1 MSSPTTIL
9 FTDIEGSTQLQTT
22 LGDSEAR
29 RVVER
34 WEEVA
39 IPLVHEHGGQV
50 LKYLGD
56 GLMITFDSPRAGV
69 TCALDIT
76 AATLGYNRRNPT
88 QSVRIRAGLHTG
100 DVIDSGTD
108 IHGGAVSAAAR
119 ICDHAEGGE
128 VLVSDVVRQL
138 CGSMSDADFI
148 EHGNVQL
155 RGFPNRWQI
164 HRAGPSGERRPL
176 QPRWPFVG
184 RDQAR
189 ADLRALL
196 TAAASGEG
204 SLAMIGGEA
213 GVGKTRFLSEV
224 AREARQRGM
233 WVSVGHCHDNGRMRP
248 YAPFLEMIET
258 AMRVWGDDFAQFV
271 GPTSWAISQF
281 IPGLD
286 AFLPETDAPTDIPG
300 DSHRD
305 FVVKAVQEMLLA
317 TTALGPHILIV
328 EDLHWADESTMLVFD
343 GLVDQL
349 DSESCLLLASYRDTT
364 ADRTDPLTQT
374 LAAQIRHRNAH
385 LFTLARHTEAE
396 VAEMIT
402 MAAGETPPDIITAA
416 LYEISNGN
424 ALFVE
429 EMYRHLMATGQL
441 IDDRGHLRTDLD
453 LDVLDVPANARL
465 LIERRI
471 ADLRPE
477 TQRLLEA
484 AAVLGQ
490 RSSFSALC
498 AVSHLDEDAVIDA
511 IEEAESAS
519 VLVEDR
525 RARLTIY
532 TFSHELLRRAVL
544 GAMSAVRRERSHL
557 RAATAI
563 ENVGDAGNTAAEIAD
578 HLMAAGDNADESALI
593 DASIEAGRIALAA
606 TAFERAERYLTR
618 ALDLVPRSDTLR
630 RASVLVSLGHAHRS
644 MRDWEE
650 AEAVWDRALSALE
663 LEDAS
668 EEIGALCF
676 EIARMLAWAYRFEE
690 MAEITVRGLAGVEG
704 TGSAHVAR
712 LMAAQALAVCLS
724 GDGKRGIA
732 MFDEARQL
740 AASHRDPSARIDVQ
754 ALEPILNYFLMQ
766 FPTTAAIG
774 MLNSEWLRN
783 AGDHWLLADELCFV
797 AFATAHQAKFDE
809 WREVEAEL
817 VPLANRLG
825 HSSAQL
831 TTLRIQFVVNGA
843 LRGDINELAQI
854 ASTKWDLSAATG
866 NAGVVA
872 SAHTALGMV
881 DFWAG
886 RWPQASASFDKG
898 VEMAGA
904 FFGLIQRGAWMM
916 FRAWCGETAAV
927 TDLYDELRP
936 LLPRLDAPNLLAQWN
951 LAVFAAEAIGIVGD
965 SERAGEL
972 VPMIDQALDTGAL
985 TRHIDGRLL
994 RTSSAL
1000 VAAAAGL
1007 DDKAER
1013 DFEAALALATTLPH
1027 RLEQPAISHHF
1038 GAYLLG
1044 RGQAGDEP
1052 RAIELLTDASR
1063 GYDSLGMP
1071 RHRAVVDDL
1080 LSG

>member
-22 LGDSEAR
+22 LGDAEAR

-39 IPLVHEHGGQV
+39 IPLVTDHGGQV

-69 TCALDIT
+69 ACALDIS
-76 AATLGYNRRNPT
+76 AATLGYNRQNPT
-88 QSVRIRAGLHTG
+88 RSVRVRAGLHAGEVINTG
-100 DVIDSGTD
+100 AD

-138 CGSMSDADFI
+138 CGTMSGADFA
-148 EHGNVQL
+148 EHGNVVL
-155 RGFPNRWQI
+155 RGFPERWQI
-164 HRAGPSGERRPL
+164 HRAGRSGERRPL
-176 QPRWPFVG
+176 QARWPFVG
-184 RDQAR
+184 RDGPR
-189 ADLRALL
+189 SDVRTLL
-196 TAAASGEG
+196 TAAADGRG

-213 GVGKTRFLSEV
+213 GVGKSRFLREV
-224 AREARQRGM
+224 AREARQRGL
-233 WVSVGHCHDNGRMRP
+233 WVSVGNCHDNGRMRP

-258 AMRVWGDDFAQFV
+258 AMRVWGEDFAQFV
-271 GPTSWAISQF
+271 GPSSWAISQF
-281 IPGLD
+281 IPDLN
-286 AFLPETDAPTDIPG
+286 AFLSDSEPPVDIPG

-317 TTALGPHILIV
+317 TTARGPHVLIV

-349 DSESCLLLASYRDTT
+349 DSEACVLLASYRDTS
-364 ADRTDPLTQT
+364 ADRTDVLTST
-374 LAAQIRHRNAH
+374 LAAQVRHRNAH
-385 LFTLARHTEAE
+385 LFTLERHTEAE
-396 VAEMIT
+396 VAEMLAL
-402 MAAGETPPDIITAA
+402 AAGESAPDVVTAT
-416 LYEISNGN
+416 LFETSNGN

-441 IDDRGHLRTDLD
+441 LDDRGRFRNDID
-453 LDVLDVPANARL
+453 VDVLDVPANARV
-465 LIERRI
+465 LIERRVS
-471 ADLRPE
+471 DLGAE
-477 TQRLLEA
+477 TRRVLEA

-490 RSSFSALC
+490 RSTFRALC
-498 AVSHLDEDAVIDA
+498 QVSRLDEDAMIDA
-511 IEEAESAS
+511 IEEAETAS
-519 VLVEDR
+519 VLVENSRDR
-525 RARLTIY
+525 HTVY

-544 GAMSAVRRERSHL
+544 GSMSAVRRERSHL
-557 RAATAI
+557 RAAAAI
-563 ENVGDAGNTAAEIAD
+563 ESLPGAGNIAAEVAD
-578 HLMAAGDNADESALI
+578 HLLAAGDNADASTLV
-593 DASIEAGRIALAA
+593 DASIEAGRTALAA

-618 ALDLVPRSDTLR
+618 ALDLLPRDETLQ

-650 AEAVWDRALSALE
+650 AEAVWDRALTALE

-690 MAEITVRGLAGVEG
+690 MAEITVRGLSSVEG
-704 TGSAHVAR
+704 TGSAHIAR

-724 GDGKRGIA
+724 GDGEHGIA

-740 AASHRDPSARIDVQ
+740 AASHQDPTARLDVQ
-754 ALEPILNYFLMQ
+754 ALEPILNFFLMQ

-774 MLNSEWLRN
+774 LQNSEWLRT

-797 AFATAHQAKFDE
+797 AFATAHQAKFNE
-809 WREVEAEL
+809 WRTIEAEL
-817 VPLANRLG
+817 VPLAERLG

-831 TTLRIQFVVNGA
+831 TSLRIQFVVNA
-843 LRGDINELAQI
+843 AVNGDLNELAQI
-854 ASTKWDLSAATG
+854 ASSKWDLSVATG

-886 RWPQASASFDKG
+886 RWPQASTAFDKG
-898 VEMAGA
+898 VDMAGA

-916 FRAWCGETAAV
+916 FRAWCGETQAV
-927 TDLYDELRP
+927 TDMYDQLRP
-936 LLPRLDAPNLLAQWN
+936 LLPRLDTPNLLAQWN
-951 LAVFAAEAIGIVGD
+951 LAVFAAEAIGILGEE
-965 SERAGEL
+965 ERAREL
-972 VPMIDQALDTGAL
+972 VPIIDQAIDTGAI

-1007 DDKAER
+1007 DTKAEQ
-1013 DFEAALALATTLPH
+1013 DFEAALADASTLPH
-1027 RLEQPAISHHF
+1027 RLEQPAVAHHF
-1038 GAYLLG
+1038 GAYLLNRG
-1044 RGQAGDEP
+1044 RPDDHT
-1052 RAIELLTDASR
+1052 RSIELLADASQ
-1063 GYDSLGMP
+1063 GYGALRMP
-1071 RHRAVVDDL
+1071 RHQAVVDDL
-1080 LSG
+1080 LSS

>member
-1 MSSPTTIL
+1 LSSPTTIL

-22 LGDSEAR
+22 LGDTEAR
-29 RVVER
+29 RMVER

-39 IPLVHEHGGQV
+39 IPLVDHHGGRV

-56 GLMITFDSPRAGV
+56 GLMITFDSPSAGV
-69 TCALDIT
+69 ACALDIT

-88 QSVRIRAGLHTG
+88 RSVRVRAGIHAG
-100 DVIDSGTD
+100 EVIDSGSD

-138 CGSMSDADFI
+138 CGTMSEADFA
-148 EHGNVQL
+148 EHGNVVL
-155 RGFPNRWQI
+155 RGFPERWQI
-164 HRAGPSGERRPL
+164 HRAGRSGARRPL

-184 RDQAR
+184 REQAR
-189 ADLRALL
+189 SDVRTLL
-196 TAAASGEG
+196 TAAADGRG
-204 SLAMIGGEA
+204 SLAMVGGEA
-213 GVGKTRFLSEV
+213 GVGKSRFLSEV
-224 AREARQRGM
+224 TREARQRGM

-258 AMRVWGDDFAQFV
+258 AMRVWGEDFAQFV
-271 GPTSWAISQF
+271 GPSAWAISQF
-281 IPGLD
+281 VPDLD
-286 AFLPETDAPTDIPG
+286 DFLLGADYPTDLPG

-317 TTALGPHILIV
+317 TTARGPHVLIV

-343 GLVDQL
+343 GLVEQL
-349 DSESCLLLASYRDTT
+349 DTESCVLLASYRDTS
-364 ADRTDPLTQT
+364 ADRTNALTST
-374 LAAQIRHRNAH
+374 LATQVRHRNAH
-385 LFTLARHTEAE
+385 LITLARHTEAE
-396 VAEMIT
+396 VAEMIS
-402 MAAGETPPDIITAA
+402 MAAGEAPPDIVTSA
-416 LYEISNGN
+416 LFETSSGN

-429 EMYRHLMATGQL
+429 EMYRHLVATGQL
-441 IDDRGHLRTDLD
+441 LDDRGRLRTDLD
-453 LDVLDVPANARL
+453 LDVLDVPANARV
-465 LIERRI
+465 LIERRMRELSP
-471 ADLRPE
+471 D
-477 TQRLLEA
+477 TQRALEA

-490 RSSFSALC
+490 RSTFRALC
-498 AVSHLDEDAVIDA
+498 EVSRLGEDTMIDA
-511 IEEAESAS
+511 IEEAEEAS
-519 VLVEDR
+519 VLIENSSDR
-525 RARLTIY
+525 QTVY

-557 RAATAI
+557 RAAAAI
-563 ENVGDAGNTAAEIAD
+563 EALTGVGNNAAEVAD
-578 HLMAAGDNADESALI
+578 HLMAAGDNADVTALV
-593 DASIEAGRIALAA
+593 DASIDAGRAALAA

-618 ALDLVPRSDTLR
+618 ALDLLPRDDTLQ

-650 AEAVWDRALSALE
+650 AEAVWDRALTALE

-704 TGSAHVAR
+704 TDSAHVAR

-724 GDGKRGIA
+724 GNGERGIA

-740 AASHRDPSARIDVQ
+740 AASHDDLTARVDVQ
-754 ALEPILNYFLMQ
+754 ALEPILNFFLMQ

-774 MLNSEWLRN
+774 LQNSEWLRT

-797 AFATAHQAKFDE
+797 AFATAHQAKFDA
-809 WREVEAEL
+809 WHEVEAEL
-817 VPLANRLG
+817 VPLAQRLG

-831 TTLRIQFVVNGA
+831 TSLRIQFVVNGA
-843 LRGDINELAQI
+843 LRGDLNELAQI
-854 ASTKWDLSAATG
+854 ASAKWDLSVATG

-872 SAHTALGMV
+872 SAHTVLGMV

-898 VEMAGA
+898 VDMAGA

-916 FRAWCGETAAV
+916 FRAWCGETEAV
-927 TDLYDELRP
+927 IAMYDELRP

-951 LAVFAAEAIGIVGD
+951 LAVFAAEAIGIIGD
-965 SERAGEL
+965 RVRAVEL
-972 VPMIDQALDTGAL
+972 SPMIDQALDTGAI

-994 RTSSAL
+994 HTSSAL
-1000 VAAAAGL
+1000 VAAAAGI
-1007 DDKAER
+1007 DDKADR
-1013 DFEAALALATTLPH
+1013 DFEHALASATALPH
-1027 RLEQPAISHHF
+1027 RLEQPSVAHHY
-1038 GAYLLG
+1038 GAHLLRRG
-1044 RGQAGDEP
+1044 RDGDHR
-1052 RAIELLTDASR
+1052 RAIELLSTASQ
-1063 GYDSLGMP
+1063 GYQRLGMP

-1080 LSG
+1080 LSS